1 MFLKNINLTN
11 FRNFSKLNLEFND
24 VTLLIGNNAQGKSNL
39 LESIYFL
46 ATTKS
51 LRVEKDSQ
59 LIKEGEDYT
68 IVSGKVAD
76 KDESID
82 LEIAMQLK
90 EEAILK
96 RIKVNGIPR
105 RGIDYIGHLIAVLFS
120 PEDINLVAGPPALRR
135 WHIDMSLAQVDR
147 VYKQSLTTY
156 HEVILARNKILK
168 RIKEGMAKNDELDFW
183 TQKALESGK
192 IVSEKR
198 AQFFDF
204 LNTAEKNLGAFEY
217 EYQPNVISEDRLIVY
232 RSREIAAAASLIGPH
247 RDDFI
252 FKLHDQDLA
261 IFGSRGEA
269 RSAVLDLKLTEL
281 EYFHQLAG
289 SQPILL
295 LDDVFA
301 ELDDVHRR
309 HVISVVSKQQTII
322 TAVAN
327 ETIPEGFL
335 KTVKVF
341 KIENRSAINLR

>member
-1 MFLKNINLTN
+1 MFLKNINLIN

-51 LRVEKDSQ
+51 LRVAKDSQ
-59 LIKEGEDYT
+59 LIKEGEGYT
-68 IVSGKVAD
+68 IVSGKVVD
-76 KDESID
+76 EDESID
-82 LEIAMQLK
+82 LEISMQLK

-96 RIKVNGIPR
+96 RVKVNGIPR

-147 VYKQSLTTY
+147 QYKQSLTTY

-168 RIKEGMAKNDELDFW
+168 RIKEGMAKRDELDFW

-192 IVSEKR
+192 IISEKR
-198 AQFFDF
+198 VQFFDF

-217 EYQPNVISEDRLIVY
+217 EYQPNVISEDRLTIY
-232 RSREIAAAASLIGPH
+232 RSSEIAAAASLIGPH

-269 RSAVLDLKLTEL
+269 RGAVLDLKLTEL

-309 HVISVVSKQQTII
+309 HVISVVAKQQTII

-335 KTVKVF
+335 ETVRGFKV
-341 KIENRSAINLR
+341 ENGSAINMR